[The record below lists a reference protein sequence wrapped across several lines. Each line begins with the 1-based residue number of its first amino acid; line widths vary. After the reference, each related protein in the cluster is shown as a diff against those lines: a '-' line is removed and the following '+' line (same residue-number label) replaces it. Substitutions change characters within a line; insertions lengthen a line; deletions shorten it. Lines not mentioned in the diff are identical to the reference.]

1 MKNKLGNNISIC
13 LKAWF
18 QFKIKFLRM
27 FMSNKTKFNLHQF
40 KNNKLTVLN
49 IKMLKKELII
59 EISITESCM
68 SQISKFMKYS
78 LSLVK
83 LLYFLELLKIIK
95 VFLIKI
101 LNMFTINTLFSSSFS
116 WKKRGWASKK
126 NWKFLKRSSL
136 CSLKIM
142 EVSQL

>member
-1 MKNKLGNNISIC
+1 
-13 LKAWF
+13 
-18 QFKIKFLRM
+18 M
-27 FMSNKTKFNLHQF
+27 FMSNKTKFNLPRF

-68 SQISKFMKYS
+68 SQISKYMKYS

-83 LLYFLELLKIIK
+83 LLYFLELLKTIK

-116 WKKRGWASKK
+116 
-126 NWKFLKRSSL
+126 
-136 CSLKIM
+136 
-142 EVSQL
+142 

>member
-1 MKNKLGNNISIC
+1 
-13 LKAWF
+13 
-18 QFKIKFLRM
+18 M

-40 KNNKLTVLN
+40 KNNKLTALN

-59 EISITESCM
+59 EISITEFCM

-83 LLYFLELLKIIK
+83 LLYFLELLKTIK

-116 WKKRGWASKK
+116 
-126 NWKFLKRSSL
+126 
-136 CSLKIM
+136 
-142 EVSQL
+142 